1 MANEDKVLQQL
12 PNSGRSA
19 VPATRRTFLQGIAGA
34 GAAVS
39 LASEA
44 AWAAVGETGFFE
56 DRIGVVRG
64 FIKKTQKTP
73 AADLELARK
82 RMKEMQQ

>member
-1 MANEDKVLQQL
+1 LI
-12 PNSGRSA
+12 RSSWLHSLKSWSLRQ
-19 VPATRRTFLQGIAGA
+19 TRGD
-34 GAAVS
+34 S